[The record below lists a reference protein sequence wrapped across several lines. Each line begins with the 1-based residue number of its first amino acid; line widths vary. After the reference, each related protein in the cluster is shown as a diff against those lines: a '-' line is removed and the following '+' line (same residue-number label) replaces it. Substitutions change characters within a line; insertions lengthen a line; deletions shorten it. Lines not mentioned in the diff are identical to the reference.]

1 MVIHYII
8 LQFFFSFEALWSFSN
23 SLIMTVE
30 GDSGPLHL
38 LTTYPI
44 NLQNRLQLLLPV
56 TIVSVLL
63 PNL

>member
-23 SLIMTVE
+23 SFIMTVE
-30 GDSGPLHL
+30 GDSGPFHL

-44 NLQNRLQLLLPV
+44 NLQNRLQLLLSP
-56 TIVSVLL
+56 
-63 PNL
+63 